1 MARASDAPSPLC
13 QDSYD
18 EVDLREVIV
27 GFLFNTLYYVLV
39 LLIFTAVVSGIIID
53 SFAEMRVQNAQVPRV
68 IRPQMRGA
76 MDYVNL
82 LERLTPNP
90 RALR

>member
-1 MARASDAPSPLC
+1 MARASDAPSPPC

-53 SFAEMRVQNAQVPRV
+53 SFAEMRVQNAQVPR
-68 IRPQMRGA
+68 GEA
-76 MDYVNL
+76 CD
-82 LERLTPNP
+82 
-90 RALR
+90 